1 MQGEGWQLT
10 GSLQISRVPGNFRIS
25 AFSDSHSFN
34 TRVMNVSHHVDKLV
48 FGAINEAGRLKH
60 NSR

>member
-1 MQGEGWQLT
+1 M
-10 GSLQISRVPGNFRIS
+10 SNSS
-25 AFSDSHSFN
+25 AASSSFN